1 MADYNKIGLITLRDG
16 RLLLCRKKHTTSL
29 LILPGGVMEPGETP
43 MECLAREIREE
54 LGEVTLEKPE
64 FLGVY
69 EDRAHSDD
77 PSVKKTLRME
87 LYSGR
92 LVGEPVASSEI
103 KELVWFGSDSDPGQL
118 TPILIHKILP
128 DLVRRR
134 LLPWDTAPDAQP
146 APQDEGRP

>member
-29 LILPGGVMEPGETP
+29 LILPGGVMESGETP
-43 MECLAREIREE
+43 LQCLAREIREE
-54 LGEVTLEKPE
+54 LGDVRIETPE

-87 LYSGR
+87 LYLGC
-92 LVGEPVASSEI
+92 LVGEPRPCSEI
-103 KELVWFGSDSDPGQL
+103 RELVWFGSDSDSTQL
-118 TPILIHKILP
+118 TPILIDKILP

-134 LLPWDTAPDAQP
+134 VLPWKTPPGLP
-146 APQDEGRP
+146 AGLPNEGRP